1 MASGKKGTG
10 SRAVVWVILVLL
22 IIGLAGFGA
31 TNFGGTVNSIGKVGD
46 REIGVQRYARDL
58 QNQIQ
63 ALSAQMGTNLTLA
76 QAQAFGIDRAVLQ
89 QLVSTAAIENEAAQL
104 GLSAGDEE
112 VRQQI
117 LSIQS
122 FQGVDGKFDRQAYRF
137 ALSGAGMNEQ
147 EFEENL
153 RAEIAR
159 DLVQRAVAGGVVTP
173 DAYTETL
180 FDFIGERRS
189 FAWVAFGVDA
199 LETPIAEP
207 SDADLQGYYQANEVD
222 FMLPETRDITY
233 VWLTPDMI
241 VDTIEID
248 EDALRQIY
256 DDRID
261 EFVKPE
267 RRLVERLV
275 LGGAAQD
282 TKARLDA
289 GEATFEEIV
298 AERGL
303 ELADIDLGDVS
314 EDDMYDG
321 GPEVFAMAEPGI
333 VGPIETELGD
343 ALFRVNA
350 ILAPQETTY
359 EEARGGL
366 LDEFALDR
374 ARRMIG
380 DQVENIDDLL
390 AGGATL
396 EELADE
402 TDLNL
407 GQIDW
412 TAGSADGIAAYD
424 TFRDTAAS
432 AAAGDFPEVAELED
446 GGIFALRVDEVIEP
460 RLQPFGDA
468 EGRVI
473 SGWRAAETARVLA
486 EQANAL
492 ADDLGSGAD
501 AADLGLAMTEET
513 DITRESFVADTPP
526 SFLEAVFEMTQGEIR
541 VVEGDTAAYLIRL
554 DGIAPPDAE
563 DQELAQR
570 RERLAA
576 ATAQSLGADILQAYS
591 GAIEAQ
597 AGISLNQAAI
607 NAVHTQ
613 FP

>member
-1 MASGKKGTG
+1 MARSKKGTG
-10 SRAVVWVILVLL
+10 SKAVVWVILVLL

-46 REIGVQRYARDL
+46 RDIDVQRYARAL
-58 QNQIQ
+58 QDQIQ
-63 ALSAQMGTNLTLA
+63 AFSAQVGTNLTLA

-112 VRQQI
+112 VRTQI
-117 LSIQS
+117 LSIPA
-122 FQGVDGKFDRQAYRF
+122 FQGVGGTFDREAYRF
-137 ALSGAGMNEQ
+137 ALSRSGLNEQ
-147 EFEENL
+147 QFEENL
-153 RAEIAR
+153 RTEIAR
-159 DLVQRAVAGGVVTP
+159 TLVQGAVAGGIVTP
-173 DAYTETL
+173 QTYTETL
-180 FDFIGERRS
+180 VNFIGERRS
-189 FAWVAFGVDA
+189 FAWATLGVEA
-199 LETPIAEP
+199 LDTPIAEP
-207 SDADLQGYYQANEVD
+207 TDADLQAYFKANEAD
-222 FMLPETRDITY
+222 FMLPETRAITY
-233 VWLTPDMI
+233 AWLTPDMI

-248 EDALRQIY
+248 EDALREVY

-267 RRLVERLV
+267 RRLVERLI
-275 LGGAAQD
+275 LGPAAAD
-282 TKARLDA
+282 ARARLDA
-289 GEATFEEIV
+289 GEATFEQIV
-298 AERGL
+298 TERGL
-303 ELADIDLGDVS
+303 VLADIDLGDVS
-314 EDDMYDG
+314 EYDLDDG
-321 GPEVFAMAEPGI
+321 GPEIFAAAEPGI
-333 VGPIETELGD
+333 VGPIDTELGA
-343 ALFRVNA
+343 ALFRINA

-359 EEARGGL
+359 QQARAEL
-366 LDEFALDR
+366 LDEFVLDR

-402 TDLNL
+402 TDMVL

-412 TAGSADGIAAYD
+412 TTASADDIAAYD
-424 TFRDTAAS
+424 AFRDTAAT
-432 AAAGDFPEVAELED
+432 AAKGDFPEVAELDD
-446 GGIFALRVDEVIEP
+446 GGIFALRIDEVIEP
-460 RLQPFGDA
+460 RLQAFKDA

-473 SGWRAAETARVLA
+473 SGWRAAETASALA
-486 EQANAL
+486 AQANAL
-492 ADDLGSGAD
+492 ASQLKGGGD
-501 AADLGLAMTEET
+501 AAALGLTLTDEA
-513 DITRESFVADTPP
+513 DITRESFIADTPP
-526 SFLEAVFEMTQGEIR
+526 SFLEAVFEMAEGELR

-554 DGIAPPDAE
+554 DSIAPPDAE
-563 DQELAQR
+563 DEEMTVR